1 MKKLRNKQ
9 QVKKGTRQ
17 NERKKEN
24 QLTYAQR
31 NKQRLS
37 EKKKTP
43 KKKNTTLATS
53 HMKET
58 EQKRPEPNRQ
68 EGKDSFERI

>member
-37 EKKKTP
+37 EKKKHQ
-43 KKKNTTLATS
+43 KKKYHTGNQSNERNGTE
-53 HMKET
+53 ET
-58 EQKRPEPNRQ
+58 RTKQTRRKRQ
-68 EGKDSFERI
+68 F